1 LSNYLEYQSYYNLII
16 KSMEKIAKEEFSGNT
31 RLLSVNIDLIGQ
43 DKDYIL
49 GDLETITDVEK
60 KSKDTLFLKTS
71 VLANNK
77 IITYSS
83 AIWAK
88 GN

>member
-1 LSNYLEYQSYYNLII
+1 
-16 KSMEKIAKEEFSGNT
+16 MEKIAKEEFSGNT

>member
-1 LSNYLEYQSYYNLII
+1 MSNYLEYQSYYNSII
-16 KSMEKIAKEEFSGNT
+16 KSMEKIAKEEFFGNT
-31 RLLSVNIDLIGQ
+31 RLLSINIDLIVL

-71 VLANNK
+71 ILANNK

-83 AIWAK
+83 AIWTK

>member
-1 LSNYLEYQSYYNLII
+1 MSNYLEYQSYYNLII

-60 KSKDTLFLKTS
+60 KSKDTFHPPLPT
-71 VLANNK
+71 
-77 IITYSS
+77 
-83 AIWAK
+83 
-88 GN
+88 

>member
-1 LSNYLEYQSYYNLII
+1 MSNYLEYQSYYNLII

>member
-1 LSNYLEYQSYYNLII
+1 
-16 KSMEKIAKEEFSGNT
+16 MEKIAKEEFFGNT
-31 RLLSVNIDLIGQ
+31 RLLSINIDLIVL

-49 GDLETITDVEK
+49 GYLETITDVEK

-71 VLANNK
+71 ILANNK

-83 AIWAK
+83 AIWTK